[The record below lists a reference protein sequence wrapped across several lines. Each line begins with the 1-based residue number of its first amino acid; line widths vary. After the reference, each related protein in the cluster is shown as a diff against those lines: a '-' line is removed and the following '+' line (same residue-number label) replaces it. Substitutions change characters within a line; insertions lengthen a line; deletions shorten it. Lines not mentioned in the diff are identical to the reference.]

1 MALLKELLK
10 NQISLKIN
18 ISFHNNVLNLND
30 QIKNNEA
37 RYVKA
42 ELDVFLNNETKKLS
56 GKIRKKETEDYILK
70 TLIVCSY
77 RVNLSGDDVF
87 LGMEEFS
94 IQKPIIR
101 NYSWEYLANNVI
113 KVKIFWL

>member
-1 MALLKELLK
+1 M
-10 NQISLKIN
+10 
-18 ISFHNNVLNLND
+18 FLNLND

-56 GKIRKKETEDYILK
+56 GKIRKKGDRRLHFEDFNSM
-70 TLIVCSY
+70 SY

-101 NYSWEYLANNVI
+101 NYSWEYFS
-113 KVKIFWL
+113 K